1 MWGSHDVPFIITC
14 KLHGDFMMN
23 DYAMTYRQYPCI
35 KCKAEAMAA
44 RGLAKYTAIL
54 TSRYP
59 ELDFSNFTSFTKVK
73 DKIKVVCREHGEFHT
88 TIDSLTS
95 ASSTTGCPKCALVLR
110 GKNRA
115 YGISEY
121 ESRNAGRGYTYTGID
136 DNYIY
141 YTCSKHGPIKQA
153 KAHHLS
159 GRGCKR
165 CGQLHGKKRLV
176 LSKVVDNLHSIHHN
190 KYTYH
195 ELIHDSEDVK
205 ILYSCPVHGEVLQSY
220 QNHRKGKAC
229 PTCNTGFRDRGDTVP
244 THLYVVYFKDLNL
257 WKLGVTKFSL
267 SKRFSSE
274 PLAFTECYIAT
285 IPTGTEAFELEHTIA
300 GSISEYKYRG
310 PKVLFSGNTELY
322 TEDITKT
329 VTEIVSKYLSTK

>member
-1 MWGSHDVPFIITC
+1 MV
-14 KLHGDFMMN
+14 N
-23 DYAMTYRQYPCI
+23 DYAMTYRQYPCRQ
-35 KCKAEAMAA
+35 CKDDAVSAK
-44 RGLAKYTAIL
+44 GLAKYTSIL

-73 DKIKVVCREHGEFHT
+73 DKIKVVCKEHGEFYT

-95 ASSTTGCPKCALVLR
+95 ATSTTGCPKCALILR

-115 YGISEY
+115 YDISEY
-121 ESRNAGRGYTYTGID
+121 ATRNADKGYTYTNMD
-136 DNYIY
+136 DKYIY
-141 YTCSKHGPIKQA
+141 YTCPEHGSVRQR
-153 KAHHLS
+153 KADHLA
-159 GRGCKR
+159 GKGCSR
-165 CGQLHGKKRLV
+165 CGRLHGKKRLV
-176 LSKVVDNLHSIHHN
+176 LDNVVGNLHRVHHN

-205 ILYSCPVHGEVLQSY
+205 IRYTCPIHGEILQSY

-244 THLYVVYFKDLNL
+244 TNLYVVYFNDLCL

-267 SKRFSSE
+267 RKRFSSE
-274 PLAFTECYIAT
+274 PQQFTECYIAT
-285 IPTGTEAFELEHTIA
+285 IPTGVEAFELEHIIA
-300 GSISEYKYRG
+300 GRISEYKYRG